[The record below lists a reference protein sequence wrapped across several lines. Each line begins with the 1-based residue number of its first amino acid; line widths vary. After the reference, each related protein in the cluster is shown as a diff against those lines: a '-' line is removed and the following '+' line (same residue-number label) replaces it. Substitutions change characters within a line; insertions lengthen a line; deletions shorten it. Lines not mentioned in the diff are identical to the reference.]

1 MIRRKI
7 INPQGIGY
15 EGEKI
20 HHSAT
25 RFSNGYEIRL
35 TVDEEISKRHKKS
48 LPLIKAL
55 NTYINKETYIRQKII
70 DDKVKEYKKKGWM
83 SENYRLVGM
92 IIITIL
98 ESDEYNANV
107 KELNKIYD
115 EVQILDRTKL
125 DFKPKNKAELIK
137 LVMNLINEINE
148 KNEDNEDNFIWKESI
163 DFEIYDRKLHG
174 NSHKM
179 INIKPSDINAAS

>member
-1 MIRRKI
+1 MIVIIKTYYWLIDNMIRRKI

-35 TVDEEISKRHKKS
+35 TVDEEISERHKKS

-55 NTYINKETYIRQKII
+55 NTYINKETYLRQKII
-70 DDKVKEYKKKGWM
+70 NDKVKEYKKKGGCRKII
-83 SENYRLVGM
+83 ECRDDNNYYS
-92 IIITIL
+92 

-107 KELNKIYD
+107 EELNKIYD
-115 EVQILDRTKL
+115 EVQILDKTKL
-125 DFKPKNKAELIK
+125 DFKPKNKAELVK
-137 LVMNLINEINE
+137 LIINC
-148 KNEDNEDNFIWKESI
+148 F
-163 DFEIYDRKLHG
+163 YYL
-174 NSHKM
+174 
-179 INIKPSDINAAS
+179 